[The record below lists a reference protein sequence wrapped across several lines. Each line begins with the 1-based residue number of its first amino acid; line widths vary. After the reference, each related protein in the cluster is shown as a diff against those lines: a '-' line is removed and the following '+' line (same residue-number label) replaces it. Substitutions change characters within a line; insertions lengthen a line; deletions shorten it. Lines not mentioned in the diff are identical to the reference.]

1 MLPRMPRPTRTSG
14 TPRGASPVDNRWY
27 DDLGDAWW
35 DPRGPVAALHDFK
48 EVRTAYAVG
57 VIHGAVSA
65 VDRPRVL
72 DVGAGGGLFSASLAA
87 AGFEVIGVDASR
99 PSLLAARRH
108 TVRAD
113 DPEAPSYVA
122 GNAMMLPFADRSVH
136 AVVCSEVLEHVPSPA
151 TLIEEVARVLRPG
164 GVFCFDTPNR
174 TWYARIGLISV
185 AENIGWAPRG
195 THDFKHF
202 LTPPEVHGHLSGA
215 GLSLRDLRGFSLR
228 RNPLSA
234 FVGYLRRRDIGG
246 FRLSTDMRFVITGY
260 AEKPPPPELVAVGSE
275 PIAVD
280 GDAR

>member
-1 MLPRMPRPTRTSG
+1 MTDHRPMQI
-14 TPRGASPVDNRWY
+14 DNGWY

-35 DPRGPVAALHDFK
+35 DPRGPVAALHDFN
-48 EVRTAYAVG
+48 EARTGYATG
-57 VIHGAVSA
+57 VIRGAVSELT
-65 VDRPRVL
+65 RPRVL
-72 DVGAGGGLFSASLAA
+72 DIGAGGGLFSASLAA

-108 TVRAD
+108 TVRND

-122 GNAMMLPFADRSVH
+122 GNAMMLPLADRCVD
-136 AVVCSEVLEHVPSPA
+136 AVVCSEVLEHVASPA
-151 TLIEEVARVLRPG
+151 TLIGEVARVLRPG

-174 TWYARIGLISV
+174 TWYARIGLISI

-202 LTPPEVHGHLSGA
+202 LTPAEVHDHLSNA

-228 RNPLSA
+228 RSPLGALS
-234 FVGYLRRRDIGG
+234 GYLRRRDIGG
-246 FRLSTDMRFVITGY
+246 FRLTSDLRFVITGY
-260 AEKPPPPELVAVGSE
+260 AEKLAPPALVTVGAE

-280 GDAR
+280 RDAR

>member
-1 MLPRMPRPTRTSG
+1 MNPISNRLGIADHGRMEI
-14 TPRGASPVDNRWY
+14 DNRWY

-35 DPRGPVAALHDFK
+35 DPRGPVAALHDFN

-202 LTPPEVHGHLSGA
+202 LTPPEVHGHLSSA